1 MLCKTTSTNL
11 TIHTLQSPSTLL
23 TPLSPSSSERH
34 NCLLKSALL
43 NTCSIRNKIPLI
55 LELAVEHDLDLI
67 FITETWIM
75 PDDIPLISSLNTGPY
90 SFSHLPRRNTHNY
103 GGGIGIIFKSSLH
116 VFPLRDHNNDH
127 SESFTCSIS
136 PPHSKTFNI
145 SLFYRPPSSSIP
157 LFLSEFY
164 SFTHLMSESN
174 IIIGDFNIATNLST
188 NHSKSLLNILSSSNL
203 KLHNTY
209 PTHKYGNTLDLL
221 ISHKSSNLI
230 CSHSV
235 GPYISDH
242 HIIFFTLQSLKPPH
256 PTITRSF
263 RKTKI
268 INTHDFIRDFL
279 SLPHN
284 SPDELFTTL
293 SSTLDSHAPIIIKKS
308 ILRLDTSWYTLA
320 LLKQKRKLRTL

>member
-1 MLCKTTSTNL
+1 
-11 TIHTLQSPSTLL
+11 
-23 TPLSPSSSERH
+23 
-34 NCLLKSALL
+34 
-43 NTCSIRNKIPLI
+43 
-55 LELAVEHDLDLI
+55 
-67 FITETWIM
+67 M

-90 SFSHLPRRNTHNY
+90 SFSHLPRRNTNNY

-116 VFPLRDHNNDH
+116 VSPLRDHNNDH
-127 SESFTCSIS
+127 SEAFTCSIS
-136 PPHSKTFNI
+136 PPYSKTFNI

-174 IIIGDFNIATNLST
+174 IILGDFNIATNLST

-235 GPYISDH
+235 GPCISDH
-242 HIIFFTLQSLKPPH
+242 HIIFFPSNPLNL
-256 PTITRSF
+256 PTP
-263 RKTKI
+263 
-268 INTHDFIRDFL
+268 L
-279 SLPHN
+279 SLVL
-284 SPDELFTTL
+284 SAKQK
-293 SSTLDSHAPIIIKKS
+293 SSTLTISS
-308 ILRLDTSWYTLA
+308 ETS
-320 LLKQKRKLRTL
+320 